1 MGQKTEVIKEL
12 RSRAEKIVED
22 DGTIRKSL
30 EQYMQKCVDLVEE
43 SHSTDKG
50 SSDTVL
56 NDLVSKESSDLMSSQ
71 LKNANE
77 TISVMV
83 CSFVLFHIKHRNKH
97 THTQQE
103 EQIDLLEKEL
113 DNIKRKAKLR
123 NEQLEA
129 VSTHWHKTKQSL
141 DENLKSSRKLE
152 KENEVR
158 NKTLQ
163 QRTSELV
170 QRKGHVEKLEQNL
183 EETKRELDQER
194 SRNQDLEKKVKEMTE
209 RCTWCSNSC

>member
-56 NDLVSKESSDLMSSQ
+56 NELVSKESSDLMSSQ

-97 THTQQE
+97 THTHNRKSKS
-103 EQIDLLEKEL
+103 IFLRKSWIISNEK
-113 DNIKRKAKLR
+113 
-123 NEQLEA
+123 
-129 VSTHWHKTKQSL
+129 
-141 DENLKSSRKLE
+141 
-152 KENEVR
+152 
-158 NKTLQ
+158 
-163 QRTSELV
+163 
-170 QRKGHVEKLEQNL
+170 QN
-183 EETKRELDQER
+183 
-194 SRNQDLEKKVKEMTE
+194 
-209 RCTWCSNSC
+209 

>member
-1 MGQKTEVIKEL
+1 M
-12 RSRAEKIVED
+12 
-22 DGTIRKSL
+22 
-30 EQYMQKCVDLVEE
+30 
-43 SHSTDKG
+43 
-50 SSDTVL
+50 
-56 NDLVSKESSDLMSSQ
+56 
-71 LKNANE
+71 
-77 TISVMV
+77 
-83 CSFVLFHIKHRNKH
+83 
-97 THTQQE
+97 
-103 EQIDLLEKEL
+103 

-152 KENEVR
+152 KENEVL

-194 SRNQDLEKKVKEMTE
+194 SRNQDLEKKVKEVTE
-209 RCTWCSNSC
+209 RCTWCWSSS